1 MITKKKSRKE
11 LQLLSQEAL
20 DAYMNRPDFRYDAN
34 GDALYRHYKDRY
46 TELGKRAM
54 QDTMG
59 QATALTGGYGS
70 SYTQNVGQQAYQSYL
85 SKADDVIPTLYQLA
99 YDRYRDKGDRLYKTY
114 QSWSQ
119 LEQQAAQQ
127 EQWER
132 EYELEER
139 KRQDANR
146 EFQLEQE
153 RKNSQT
159 QTSQTQTAAYQPDYW
174 ASLAAYH
181 KLGQNNST
189 AAIDTTAAEP
199 AYDNGKVSEGNIKTM
214 QRVLGLQETGKWTDE
229 DRAGAGGLTADDAW
243 KDYQQGKLQNRK
255 AIGLGDQGL
264 ANGNVKAMERM
275 LGLKEDGYWSE
286 EDKQAAGGLSEAVA
300 WEAYQRGLL
309 QKHTLQVKSKAPS
322 YGDIKSMERVL
333 GLTEDGVWSEEDKKA
348 AGGWS
353 QDTAWEAYQRG
364 LLQKYIPRGVVSSD
378 RTGKN
383 TVSVQESQTDI
394 KAATSVQSVPHEPG
408 QSEFQNNYDYYLS
421 SQKQIELYLEK
432 LNREISLMENE
443 YAIYEDLATR
453 EIGKAEE
460 PKLAQFRQQYSSIYE
475 MRDAIEEKKRQAD
488 DLRSQA
494 KWAAQEAEWLK
505 KYSSM
510 TYDELQ
516 TVIANLN
523 GGEEKDWVADYAI
536 NRMSVKE
543 TQQVLAKVNWEYE
556 RLSALLKQ
564 YKMLTRFEQPAEG
577 RAKIEQIAAVYGSV
591 TDLEDKVTALRDQM
605 YYLGNALRFNHLS
618 ENEDF
623 AEFSKAQE
631 SGSWMY
637 KMVNDP
643 STAGK
648 FDIAASTGKYVD
660 PLVGTVSLAYD
671 AFNFDNLQHMN
682 DDERAIFN
690 YIYAKEGEKAAR
702 EYLDYLEYT
711 LNKRSMDQAMA
722 WVSARTQDIPFLSQT
737 VASQLSTPIALLGG
751 TGLVDV
757 AGQKLRNTITGDYK
771 PIDYNRD
778 AMIFS
783 KTSGTIRGTVAQ
795 DIADATGVIHLD
807 EEKHPTLSRLLNGK
821 SLADVYQFGMGV
833 QDSAAVIALSAI
845 NPVLGKVGS
854 VLLSASS
861 GTQAMLDAVER
872 GATDDQALAIGMI
885 SGCIEMLF
893 EEIELN
899 SLLKTDSKHLKEIC
913 DKALNGAVGGSVTE
927 FTNLAADYLIMARN
941 SGYERNIR
949 HYLEVNPDWSYE
961 QAEKQALID
970 SALQIIGAGIGGT
983 IESLVLPSKKDD
995 RKN

>member
-34 GDALYRHYKDRY
+34 GDALYRHYKDQY

-59 QATALTGGYGS
+59 QVAALTGGYGS
-70 SYTQNVGQQAYQSYL
+70 SYAQNVGQQAYQSYL
-85 SKADDVIPTLYQLA
+85 SKADDVIPALYQLA
-99 YDRYRDKGDRLYKTY
+99 YDRYRDKTDRLYKAY

-153 RKNSQT
+153 RKNSQP
-159 QTSQTQTAAYQPDYW
+159 QTATYQPDYW

-189 AAIDTTAAEP
+189 AAVDTTTTAEP
-199 AYDNGKVSEGNIKTM
+199 AYDNGKVSEGNVKTM
-214 QRVLGLQETGKWTDE
+214 QRVLGLKETGKWTDLE
-229 DRAGAGGLTADDAW
+229 RTGAGGLSADDAW

-255 AIGLGDQGL
+255 SVGLGDQGL

-286 EDKQAAGGLSEAVA
+286 EDSKAVGGLSEANA
-300 WEAYQRGLL
+300 WDAYQRGLL
-309 QKHTLQVKSKAPS
+309 RKRNTQVNNKVLTE
-322 YGDIKSMERVL
+322 GDIKSMERVL
-333 GLTEDGVWSEEDKKA
+333 GLTEDGVWSEEDQKA
-348 AGGWS
+348 TKGFSAA
-353 QDTAWEAYQRG
+353 TAWEAYKSGALQRWKSRG
-364 LLQKYIPRGVVSSD
+364 LLDQGLSNGNVKPKDGSSK
-378 RTGKN
+378 TQPK
-383 TVSVQESQTDI
+383 SPQS
-394 KAATSVQSVPHEPG
+394 KAEDDY
-408 QSEFQNNYDYYLS
+408 NYYLIA
-421 SQKQIELYLEK
+421 QKQLEYELEV

-443 YAIYEDLATR
+443 YAIYKDLATR

-460 PKLAQFRQQYSSIYE
+460 PKLAQFRQRYSSIYE
-475 MRDAIEEKKRQAD
+475 MRDAIEKKKKEAEELQ
-488 DLRSQA
+488 SQA

-505 KYSSM
+505 KYSGM

-516 TVIANLN
+516 TVIVNLN
-523 GGEEKDWVADYAI
+523 SGEEKEWITDYAI
-536 NRMSVKE
+536 NRMTTKE
-543 TQQVLAKVNWEYE
+543 TQRVLAKVNWEYE
-556 RLSALLKQ
+556 RLSALLEQ

-577 RAKIEQIAAVYGSV
+577 RARIEQIAAVYGSV

-648 FDIAASTGKYVD
+648 FDIAASTGKYVG

-757 AGQKLRNTITGDYK
+757 AGQKLRNAVTGDYK

-783 KTSGTIRGTVAQ
+783 KTSGTIRETVAQ

-833 QDSAAVIALSAI
+833 QDSAAVVALTAI
-845 NPVLGKVGS
+845 NPALGKIGS
-854 VLLSASS
+854 VLLSGATA
-861 GTQAMLDAVER
+861 TQAMLDAVQR
-872 GATDDQALAIGMI
+872 GASDDQALAIGVLTGFYDMFFEKFRI
-885 SGCIEMLF
+885 DRFLEADSSLIRKKINGMLGDT
-893 EEIELN
+893 L
-899 SLLKTDSKHLKEIC
+899 
-913 DKALNGAVGGSVTE
+913 GGSAME
-927 FTNLAADYLIMARN
+927 ISNLVADYVIMAKN
-941 SGYERNIR
+941 SDYEEKIKR
-949 HYLEVNPDWSYE
+949 YLTENPFWSYE
-961 QAEKQALID
+961 QATEQAIID
-970 SALQIIGAGIGGT
+970 TVLQIAGAGIGNLFEG
-983 IESLVLPSKKDD
+983 LVLPKSKI
-995 RKN
+995 